1 METGCALGTC
11 IKFFNLLSNEDR
23 DFVDASLDESFLTIC
38 RAFPR
43 AVLLDLTVPLV
54 ELTLKII
61 FQKITKTIKRKN
73 LNTKSKEYVYFV
85 VTFRYLGLNVGEEKD

>member
-23 DFVDASLDESFLTIC
+23 VFVCVSLDESFLTIC

-54 ELTLKII
+54 ELTLENIIHKIN
-61 FQKITKTIKRKN
+61 KN
-73 LNTKSKEYVYFV
+73 VLYILQINS
-85 VTFRYLGLNVGEEKD
+85 L

>member
-61 FQKITKTIKRKN
+61 FQRIAKTIKRKN
-73 LNTKSKEYVYFV
+73 LNTKIDQENMFI
-85 VTFRYLGLNVGEEKD
+85 L